1 LIFGPPGVGLVWAMP
16 RIKKLC
22 EQYDIKGLEVIAV
35 VTENKERVAK
45 IFALNSS
52 LIPRYLA
59 IKNKRIL

>member
-1 LIFGPPGVGLVWAMP
+1 MP

-45 IFALNSS
+45 IVATQKFPYSTLFGDKKQKNIINSKP
-52 LIPRYLA
+52 PRY
-59 IKNKRIL
+59 N

>member
-1 LIFGPPGVGLVWAMP
+1 LIFGTPGVGLVWAMP

-45 IFALNSS
+45 IVATQKFPYSRLFGD
-52 LIPRYLA
+52 
-59 IKNKRIL
+59 KK